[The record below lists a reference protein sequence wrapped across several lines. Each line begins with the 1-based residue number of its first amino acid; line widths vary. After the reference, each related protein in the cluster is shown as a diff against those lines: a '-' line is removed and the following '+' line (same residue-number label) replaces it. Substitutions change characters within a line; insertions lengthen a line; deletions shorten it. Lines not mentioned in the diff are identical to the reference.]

1 MRPRSLCLL
10 LLLVPGLMSAPAP
23 AQSDA
28 GLRELADRY
37 WQALLERH
45 PMWATSLGD
54 HRFDDRLDDLS
65 EGGRGKW
72 QKTLNS
78 LLADLRRLPAERL
91 LAEDRLTRDL
101 LERSVRD
108 SLLKLRCCEH
118 CMPLDPLYGP
128 HIQFPL
134 ILVSH
139 PFRNAADFHAY
150 IARLRA
156 FPQQMA
162 DTIENMRLGIGLGL
176 VSPRVLVERVIP
188 QIRRHVVSDV
198 KQSEFYAPVEKTA
211 VLNAAD
217 RKAVVA
223 AITEAIAADVIPA
236 YLQLLA
242 YVEDEYLL
250 RARST
255 VGLSSLPN
263 GDKLYRTLAYLNTT
277 VPISPDEIHELG
289 VAEVARIRGEMARLK
304 DEIGF
309 EGSLEDFLTHMRT
322 DPAQRFRSRE
332 ELLGESD
339 KILRRIKP
347 LLPRFFGRLPKA
359 DCVVKEMESYRAD
372 SAPAAFYNLPPEDGL
387 RPAYYYVNTYAAQE
401 RLRFTLEA
409 LTYHETIPGHHLQ
422 MALDQENAGLP
433 KFRRYAT
440 FAAYSEGWALYA
452 EKLGYELGGYK
463 DPYSRFGQL
472 TFEMWRACR
481 LVVDTGIHAKGWS
494 RQRAID
500 YIAANTGLAMLD
512 IEAEVDRYITWPGQ
526 ALAYKIGELRVLEMR
541 KEAEQALGDKFD
553 LRAFHDALLSGGAMP
568 LDKLEERMRGWVATQ
583 AK

>member
-1 MRPRSLCLL
+1 
-10 LLLVPGLMSAPAP
+10 
-23 AQSDA
+23 
-28 GLRELADRY
+28 
-37 WQALLERH
+37 
-45 PMWATSLGD
+45 
-54 HRFDDRLDDLS
+54 
-65 EGGRGKW
+65 
-72 QKTLNS
+72 
-78 LLADLRRLPAERL
+78 
-91 LAEDRLTRDL
+91 
-101 LERSVRD
+101 
-108 SLLKLRCCEH
+108 
-118 CMPLDPLYGP
+118 MPLDPLYGP

-139 PFRNAADFHAY
+139 PFRDAADFRAY

-156 FPQQMA
+156 FPQQMSDA
-162 DTIENMRLGIGLGL
+162 IENMQLGIGLGL
-176 VSPRVLVERVIP
+176 VSPRVIVERVTP
-188 QIRRHVVSDV
+188 QIRKHIVGDV
-198 KQSEFYAPVEKTA
+198 KQSEFYGPVEKTA
-211 VLNAAD
+211 VLSDAD
-217 RKAVVA
+217 REAVVA
-223 AITEAIAADVIPA
+223 AITDAIAADVIPA

-263 GDKLYRTLAYLNTT
+263 GDKLYRTLAYLKTT
-277 VPISPDEIHELG
+277 LPISPDEIHELG
-289 VAEVARIRGEMARLK
+289 LAEVARIRAEMARLK

-322 DPAQRFRSRE
+322 DPVQRFRSRE
-332 ELLGESD
+332 ELLGESE
-339 KILRRIKP
+339 KILQRIKP

-387 RPAYYYVNTYAAQE
+387 RPAYYYVNTHAAQE
-401 RLRFTLEA
+401 RPRFTLEV

-422 MALDQENAGLP
+422 YTLDQENAGLP

-440 FAAYSEGWALYA
+440 FTAYSEGWALYA

-481 LVVDTGIHAKGWS
+481 LVVDTGIHLKGWS
-494 RQRAID
+494 RQQAID

-526 ALAYKIGELRVLEMR
+526 ALAYKIGELRILEIR
-541 KEAEQALGDKFD
+541 KQAERALGEKFD

-568 LDKLEERMRGWVATQ
+568 LDMLEQRMGNWVASQ